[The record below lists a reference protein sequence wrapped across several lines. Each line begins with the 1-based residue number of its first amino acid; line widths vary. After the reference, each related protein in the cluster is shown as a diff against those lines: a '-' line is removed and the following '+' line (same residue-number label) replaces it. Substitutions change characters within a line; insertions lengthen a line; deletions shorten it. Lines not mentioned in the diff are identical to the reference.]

1 MKIDLLY
8 LNEAK
13 RIRLD
18 YLNNLKYISDKEEDI
33 KSYLS
38 KLDDIKKYITE
49 NEIEDRGEYNDILL
63 NINKNIDILKDYISV
78 YNDNIKQLD
87 IDQKKLYFNIKDKY
101 KDISDDDIRKQII
114 EYIKPF
120 DEEFKKKLNNE

>member
-13 RIRLD
+13 RIRIE
-18 YLNNLKYISDKEEDI
+18 YLNNLKYISDKEVDI
-33 KSYLS
+33 RDYLN
-38 KLDDIKKYITE
+38 KLDDIKKHITE
-49 NEIEDRGEYNDILL
+49 NEISNKEEYNKILL
-63 NINKNIDILKDYISV
+63 DINKNIDILKDYISV

-101 KDISDDDIRKQII
+101 KDISDDDIKKQII

-120 DEEFKKKLNNE
+120 DEDFKKKLNNE

>member
-49 NEIEDRGEYNDILL
+49 NEIEDREEYNDILL

-87 IDQKKLYFNIKDKY
+87 IDQKKLYFNIKDKC